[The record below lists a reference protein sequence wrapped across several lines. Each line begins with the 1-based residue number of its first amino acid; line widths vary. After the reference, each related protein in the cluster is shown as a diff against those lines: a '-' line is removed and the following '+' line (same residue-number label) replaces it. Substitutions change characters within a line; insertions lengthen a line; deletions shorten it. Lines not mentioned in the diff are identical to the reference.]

1 MEMSAMS
8 VMSDAIGEADKAMIE
23 VMKGAD
29 MKKMN
34 DLVRDF
40 AKNMGKM
47 NDRQENMAEMMDE
60 VFEGDGC
67 VLCSNIMVMTSAGK
81 VLCII

>member
-8 VMSDAIGEADKAMIE
+8 VMSAAIGEADKAMVE
-23 VMKGAD
+23 VMKGTD
-29 MKKMN
+29 MKQMN

-60 VFEGDGC
+60 VFEGEGEA
-67 VLCSNIMVMTSAGK
+67 AG
-81 VLCII
+81 VDSLVE